1 MNRARAFLLALG
13 LVVGE
18 AALAHA
24 HLEQSVP
31 ADGSVVSRAPT
42 QLVLRF
48 SEPAQLTAL
57 AIEKEH
63 GAKQKLPP
71 PADKPL
77 AQIVVPLPALAP
89 GRYVVSWRAV
99 AADGHVVPGQV
110 HFTLSQ

>member
-1 MNRARAFLLALG
+1 MTTARAFFLVLG
-13 LVVGE
+13 VVTC
-18 AALAHA
+18 AAAFGHA
-24 HLEQSVP
+24 HLEKSVP

-42 QLVLRF
+42 QLVLQF

-71 PADKPL
+71 PADKPQ
-77 AQIVVPLPALAP
+77 AEIVVPLPALAP

-110 HFTLSQ
+110 HFTLNQ

>member
-1 MNRARAFLLALG
+1 MLKARAFLLVLG
-13 LVVGE
+13 AVAGT

-24 HLEQSVP
+24 HLEKSVP
-31 ADGSVVSRAPT
+31 GDGSVVSRAPT
-42 QLVLRF
+42 QIVLRF

-63 GAKQKLPP
+63 EGKRKLPP
-71 PADKPL
+71 PADKPQ
-77 AQIVVPLPALAP
+77 AEIVVPLPALAP

-110 HFTLSQ
+110 HFTLNQ

>member
-1 MNRARAFLLALG
+1 MIKARAFFLVLGALAG
-13 LVVGE
+13 A

-31 ADGSVVSRAPT
+31 ADGSVVNRAPT

-48 SEPAQLTAL
+48 SEPAQLSAL

-71 PADKPL
+71 PTDKPQ